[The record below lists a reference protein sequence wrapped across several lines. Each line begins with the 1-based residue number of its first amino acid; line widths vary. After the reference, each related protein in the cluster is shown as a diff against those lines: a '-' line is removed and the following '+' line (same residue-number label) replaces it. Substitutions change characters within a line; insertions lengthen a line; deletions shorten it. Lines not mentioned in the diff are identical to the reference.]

1 MKQQVRSVG
10 IVLLFMIVFVCQV
23 TGLSDGSSASQVES
37 GTALPQDTADN
48 SSSQIPGNS
57 ESNKVPDPAIE
68 KEPGV
73 AETAAESGVADSVVS
88 GDPAEKSAQGEQPA
102 DPAGAIDRFA
112 RQFDDI
118 PIVRNTS
125 EKILSLTTQLD
136 EFLQIPMFH
145 QIVYSLGIAGA
156 VSFTF
161 QLLLTKLLVLLKGGF
176 SIREIISDLTGLVFS
191 LSVVVLTLRGGGRGI
206 EFARHPG
213 MLVGLTILGILF
225 GLVHYRWAQQQEIL
239 AARGQHAGGKRRRS
253 Q

>member
-1 MKQQVRSVG
+1 MKQQFRSVG

-23 TGLSDGSSASQVES
+23 TGLSDGSSASQIES
-37 GTALPQDTADN
+37 GTAQPQDTAEN
-48 SSSQIPGNS
+48 SASQVPGSSDT
-57 ESNKVPDPAIE
+57 KTFPDPAIE

-73 AETAAESGVADSVVS
+73 AETAAGSGVADAVTS
-88 GDPAEKSAQGEQPA
+88 GDPAEKTAHGEQAA

-112 RQFDDI
+112 QQFDEI

-125 EKILSLTTQLD
+125 EKILSLTTQLG
-136 EFLQIPMFH
+136 ELLQIPMFH

-161 QLLLTKLLVLLKGGF
+161 QLLLTKLLVLLKGRF

-191 LSVVVLTLRGGGRGI
+191 LSVVVLTLRGDGRGI

-213 MLVGLTILGILF
+213 MLVGLTIMGILF